1 MKSSN
6 MRESGAGHTAP
17 NRRQSARQQ
26 RTTTTRPAN
35 YYARSFGRGTMGA
48 ADTASTTNSTPGFFP
63 AITHF
68 TDSITALPKEAM
80 KHFSMLKEVEAKT
93 HQPDQDLQNVADAVA
108 RLQAPTRREARLAAR
123 AVSNTTGNNSANGSV
138 AGSVGHDQTPTN
150 QQQSAELI
158 ESAND
163 GNIMG
168 ERAITAR
175 RELFMRF
182 RFHLSQMCAMLDEKN
197 AVLSSA
203 NQTMDKQLSR
213 MDSSFQHIDEELSFE
228 ARYGSFSHWA
238 YKDGDESKKKTTNE
252 RSRREVAAA
261 NNLAAAAAAVHEGD
275 IAASRSE
282 ARREAVMAK
291 QKNRHH
297 HYGVPDFEDVRPTKK
312 APTNRGKKA
321 AQPLGPPDA
330 RNYGL
335 GILNGPEQPT
345 KRRKTEKAAA
355 AAPAMER
362 SLSGAINNAHTG
374 RASPRETPAVEGTK
388 KRSRAGPGPGAA
400 KKRNQHVG
408 AQSPQV
414 PSSPVVGNFSTLASN
429 GQRPQSARA
438 RQNSTTNSLNSN
450 SNAQETTRIRPGS
463 SASNRPVN
471 GTANPAETEPS
482 AGYTVPGPAL
492 PVAQVP
498 LEPAPAGNG
507 ALPDRSSMK
516 REETENQE
524 GPGTPAQS
532 IVTRGAGRQSK
543 TATPVIGAFPSDVSM
558 ARSRSTRN
566 NGSSHAS
573 SESNVPL
580 TSHTTQKRSHKKA
593 GAALQPRPHNVGD
606 GSGLP
611 GEISGPD
618 LEDEVAEE
626 DEDGD
631 QERFCY
637 CNGVS
642 YGEMI
647 GCDNPNCTR
656 QWFHY
661 ACVGITKE
669 PNKKASWYCNE
680 CKENMRRSRPGSRP
694 GH

>member
-1 MKSSN
+1 
-6 MRESGAGHTAP
+6 
-17 NRRQSARQQ
+17 
-26 RTTTTRPAN
+26 
-35 YYARSFGRGTMGA
+35 MGA

>member
-1 MKSSN
+1 MKPAN
-6 MRESGAGHTAP
+6 MRESGNSQTAP

-26 RTTTTRPAN
+26 RTTTTRPTN
-35 YYARSFGRGTMGA
+35 YYARPFGRGTMGA

-108 RLQAPTRREARLAAR
+108 RLQAPTRREARLSAR
-123 AVSNTTGNNSANGSV
+123 NVANTTGNNSANGSV
-138 AGSVGHDQTPTN
+138 AGSVGHDQIPPT
-150 QQQSAELI
+150 QQQNADLL
-158 ESAND
+158 ESANE

-168 ERAITAR
+168 EKAVMAR
-175 RELFMRF
+175 RELVLRF
-182 RFHLSQMCAMLDEKN
+182 RYHLSQMCAMLDEKN

-238 YKDGDESKKKTTNE
+238 YKDGDENKKKTTNE
-252 RSRREVAAA
+252 RSRREVANA

-291 QKNRHH
+291 NKRGPH
-297 HYGVPDFEDVRPTKK
+297 HYGVPDFEDIRPAKK

-321 AQPLGPPDA
+321 AQPHGPPDA
-330 RNYGL
+330 RNFGL
-335 GILNGPEQPT
+335 GIVNGPEQPA
-345 KRRKTEKAAA
+345 KRRKTEKAAV
-355 AAPAMER
+355 AAPVMER
-362 SLSGAINNAHTG
+362 SLSGALNNAHTG
-374 RASPRETPAVEGTK
+374 RASPRETPTAEGTK
-388 KRSRAGPGPGAA
+388 KRPRTGPGPGAA

-414 PSSPVVGNFSTLASN
+414 PSSPVVSNFSALVSN

-438 RQNSTTNSLNSN
+438 RQNSTTNSVNSN
-450 SNAQETTRIRPGS
+450 SNPQDATRNRPGS

-471 GTANPAETEPS
+471 GTANAPEPEQI
-482 AGYTVPGPAL
+482 AGYPVVGPAL
-492 PVAQVP
+492 PVTQVP

-516 REETENQE
+516 REDTENQE

-543 TATPVIGAFPSDVSM
+543 TATPVLGAFPQDTSM

-580 TSHTTQKRSHKKA
+580 TSHPTQKRSHKKS
-593 GAALQPRPHNVGD
+593 GAVLQPRPHNIGD
-606 GSGLP
+606 GSGIP
-611 GEISGPD
+611 GEASGPD
-618 LEDEVAEE
+618 LEDEAAEE

-680 CKENMRRSRPGSRP
+680 CKENMRRSRPGT
-694 GH
+694 GHR